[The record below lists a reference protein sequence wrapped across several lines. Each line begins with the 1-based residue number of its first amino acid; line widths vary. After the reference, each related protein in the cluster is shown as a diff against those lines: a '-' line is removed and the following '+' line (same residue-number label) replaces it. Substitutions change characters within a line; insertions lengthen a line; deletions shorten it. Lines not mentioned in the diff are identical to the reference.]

1 MRKRPVPRS
10 CSENLFLLGPEARS
24 RYQSMYL
31 IVPPLRT
38 EQVVSRKSTYV
49 YLPGK
54 FCAVLLQPHE
64 EGVAQPG
71 RAHVLIRGSQSPE
84 ALLPCFFS
92 RCSRPLGQRLALQN
106 VQMGPYCLCTYLPTY
121 LPTYQASTSRYL
133 HYQDNQDYVTSLSHG
148 GAALS
153 ISVSEHGRRLARSY
167 GSLIMFRCHGHACS
181 MHNSAS
187 TRAVSSPPPFSEPP
201 RSQERGERDR
211 RFPRWVVSSDT

>member
-106 VQMGPYCLCTYLPTY
+106 VQMGSYCLCTYLPTY
-121 LPTYQASTSRYL
+121 LPTKPPQVGTYTTKTTKTTLLPSPMAVPL
-133 HYQDNQDYVTSLSHG
+133 SLS
-148 GAALS
+148 
-153 ISVSEHGRRLARSY
+153 RSAN
-167 GSLIMFRCHGHACS
+167 MVV
-181 MHNSAS
+181 AS
-187 TRAVSSPPPFSEPP
+187 PVPT
-201 RSQERGERDR
+201 DL
-211 RFPRWVVSSDT
+211 